1 MSGLEV
7 RSGSGLSV
15 ETEALLA
22 EAARLSA
29 AAHIVDGW
37 AGRAAG
43 VRRQL
48 DEAGLAASSWRAIL
62 ALDTAHSGFAA
73 ANRSANDLS
82 HALVMGAGRY
92 AAAEGLASWLS
103 DAGKRIAAGVLG
115 MAAPTLLL
123 AGASAAATALGP
135 ALLTGLIHAVTDPR
149 AHALAVDRVVREHG
163 LPVLSD
169 PAFVGLVRAAV
180 DQTDEFVAGLFR
192 SQALFAAGSALEAPE
207 NANLLI
213 AAAAVVGLATGSGA
227 LRETEV
233 TVTRSSP
240 AVRDRSG
247 APDGIAPGA
256 SALDAADGPVRGVAD
271 LADRVPAS
279 EEGAPQIRIER
290 YDAADGPRWI
300 VYSGGTV
307 DFGTTP
313 AEEPYDMTS
322 NVHGVAD
329 ASLLGDLVRLPEE
342 RAASERAVREAMAA
356 AHVAPGDPVIVVGHS
371 AGGMVA
377 ANLAAD
383 PDLEVVAAVNLG
395 GPAAQVSTG
404 DTPVLSVA
412 HSEDLVPATGGSG
425 LVAGGRIE
433 VERSLG
439 ERAPEPGASFPA
451 HALAEYQ
458 DTARLIDRS
467 DDPRLGGFR
476 QVLMDFTDG
485 AAPATVSYWR
495 AERIVR

>member
-29 AAHIVDGW
+29 AAHLIDGW
-37 AGRAAG
+37 AGRAFG

-48 DEAGLAASSWRAIL
+48 DEAGLAGTTWGAVL
-62 ALDTAHSGFAA
+62 ALDTAQSGFAA
-73 ANRSANDLS
+73 ASGSANDLS
-82 HALVMGAGRY
+82 NALVMGAGRY

-103 DAGKRIAAGVLG
+103 EAGKRIAAGMLG

-123 AGASAAATALGP
+123 AGASAAGMSLGP
-135 ALLTGLIHAVTDPR
+135 ALVAGLFNAVTDPK
-149 AHALAVDRVVREHG
+149 AHAAAVDRLAHEHG
-163 LPVLSD
+163 LPILSD

-192 SQALFAAGSALEAPE
+192 SQALFAAGTALEAPE
-207 NANLLI
+207 NANMLI
-213 AAAAVVGLATGSGA
+213 AAAAVVGLVTGSRA

-233 TVTRSSP
+233 TVSRASEEH
-240 AVRDRSG
+240 RSG
-247 APDGIAPGA
+247 AYE
-256 SALDAADGPVRGVAD
+256 PVRGVAD
-271 LADRVPAS
+271 LADRVPPS
-279 EEGAPQIRIER
+279 DEDAPQVRIER
-290 YDAADGPRWI
+290 YDTADGPRWI
-300 VYSGGTV
+300 VYSAGTV
-307 DFGTTP
+307 HFGTTP

-356 AHVAPGDPVIVVGHS
+356 ARVAPGDPVIVVGHS

-425 LVAGGRIE
+425 VPAGGRIE

-439 ERAPEPGASFPA
+439 ARGPQDGGSFPA

-467 DDPRLGGFR
+467 DDPRLDGFR
-476 QVLMDFTDG
+476 DVLTGFTEG
-485 AAPATVSYWR
+485 AAPTTVSYWR
-495 AERIVR
+495 AERVIR

>member
-1 MSGLEV
+1 M
-7 RSGSGLSV
+7 RSGSGISV

-37 AGRAAG
+37 AARAGG
-43 VRRQL
+43 VRRRL
-48 DEAGLAASSWRAIL
+48 EEAGPAGASWGAAL
-62 ALDTAHSGFAA
+62 ALDTAQSAFSAASG
-73 ANRSANDLS
+73 SATDLA

-92 AAAEGLASWLS
+92 AAAEGLATWLS

-115 MAAPTLLL
+115 LAAPTLLL
-123 AGASAAATALGP
+123 AGASTAAMSLGP
-135 ALLTGLIHAVTDPR
+135 ALVAGLTHSVTDPK
-149 AHALAVDRVVREHG
+149 AHAVLVDRLVRDHG
-163 LPVLSD
+163 LPILSD

-192 SQALFAAGSALEAPE
+192 SQALFAAGTALEAPE

-213 AAAAVVGLATGSGA
+213 AAAAVVGLVTGSRM

-233 TVTRSSP
+233 IVSRASP
-240 AVRDRSG
+240 PVGDGSG
-247 APDGIAPGA
+247 APDG
-256 SALDAADGPVRGVAD
+256 DAAVTAGPVRGVAD
-271 LADRVPAS
+271 LADRVPPSEDGAS
-279 EEGAPQIRIER
+279 QVRIER
-290 YDAADGPRWI
+290 YDTADGPRWI

-307 DFGTTP
+307 DFGATP

-342 RAASERAVREAMAA
+342 RAASERAVREAMTA

-425 LVAGGRIE
+425 VAAGGRIE

-439 ERAPEPGASFPA
+439 AVAPQQGASFPA
-451 HALAEYQ
+451 HALSEYQ

-467 DDPRLGGFR
+467 DDPRLGEFR
-476 QVLMDFTDG
+476 DVLSGFTDG
-485 AAPATVSYWR
+485 AAPTTVSYWR
-495 AERIVR
+495 ADRLAR

>member
-48 DEAGLAASSWRAIL
+48 DDAGLAGSSWGAVL
-62 ALDTAHSGFAA
+62 ALDTAQSGFAGA
-73 ANRSANDLS
+73 SGSAHELS

-103 DAGKRIAAGVLG
+103 DAGKRIAAGMLG

-123 AGASAAATALGP
+123 AGASAAAMSLGP
-135 ALLTGLIHAVTDPR
+135 ALVAGLVTAVTDPT
-149 AHALAVDRVVREHG
+149 AHAAPVDRLVREHG
-163 LPVLSD
+163 LPILSD

-192 SQALFAAGSALEAPE
+192 SQALFAAGGALAAPE

-213 AAAAVVGLATGSGA
+213 AAAAVVGLATGSRA

-233 TVTRSSP
+233 TVSLASRSTE
-240 AVRDRSG
+240 DRSG
-247 APDGIAPGA
+247 AYE
-256 SALDAADGPVRGVAD
+256 PVRGVAD
-271 LADRVPAS
+271 LADRVPPS
-279 EEGAPQIRIER
+279 DQDAPQVRIER
-290 YDAADGPRWI
+290 YDTVDGPRWI
-300 VYSGGTV
+300 VYSAGTV
-307 DFGTTP
+307 EFGTTP

-342 RAASERAVREAMAA
+342 RAASERAVRQAMAA

-383 PDLEVVAAVNLG
+383 PDLDVVAAVNLG

-425 LVAGGRIE
+425 VAAGGRIE

-439 ERAPEPGASFPA
+439 ARAPGQGASFPA

-467 DDPRLGGFR
+467 DDPRLGAFRDVLTGF
-476 QVLMDFTDG
+476 TEG
-485 AAPATVSYWR
+485 AAPTTVSYWR
-495 AERIVR
+495 AERLAR

>member
-48 DEAGLAASSWRAIL
+48 DDAGLAGSSWGAVL
-62 ALDTAHSGFAA
+62 ALDTAQSGFAA
-73 ANRSANDLS
+73 ASGSAHELS

-103 DAGKRIAAGVLG
+103 DAGKRIAAGMLG

-123 AGASAAATALGP
+123 AGASAAAMSLGP
-135 ALLTGLIHAVTDPR
+135 ALVAGLVTAVTDPT
-149 AHALAVDRVVREHG
+149 AHAAAVDRLVREHG
-163 LPVLSD
+163 LPILSD

-192 SQALFAAGSALEAPE
+192 SQALFAAGGALAAPE

-213 AAAAVVGLATGSGA
+213 AAAAVVGMATGSRA

-233 TVTRSSP
+233 TVSLASRSTE
-240 AVRDRSG
+240 DRSG
-247 APDGIAPGA
+247 AYE
-256 SALDAADGPVRGVAD
+256 PVRGVAD
-271 LADRVPAS
+271 LADRVPPS
-279 EEGAPQIRIER
+279 DQDAPQVRIER
-290 YDAADGPRWI
+290 YDTVDGPRWI
-300 VYSGGTV
+300 VYSAGTV
-307 DFGTTP
+307 EFGTTP

-342 RAASERAVREAMAA
+342 RAASERAVRQAMAA

-383 PDLEVVAAVNLG
+383 PDLDVVAAVNLG

-425 LVAGGRIE
+425 VAAGGRIE

-439 ERAPEPGASFPA
+439 ARAPGPGASFPA

-467 DDPRLGGFR
+467 DDPRLGAFRDVLTGF
-476 QVLMDFTDG
+476 TEG
-485 AAPATVSYWR
+485 AAPTTVSYWR
-495 AERIVR
+495 AERLAR

>member
-48 DEAGLAASSWRAIL
+48 DDAGLAGSSWGAVL
-62 ALDTAHSGFAA
+62 ALDTAQSGFAA
-73 ANRSANDLS
+73 ASGSAHELS

-103 DAGKRIAAGVLG
+103 DAGKRIAAGMLG

-123 AGASAAATALGP
+123 AGASAAAMSLGP
-135 ALLTGLIHAVTDPR
+135 ALVAGLVTAVTDPT
-149 AHALAVDRVVREHG
+149 AHAAAVDRLVREHG
-163 LPVLSD
+163 LPILSD

-192 SQALFAAGSALEAPE
+192 SQALFATGGALAAPE

-213 AAAAVVGLATGSGA
+213 AAAAVVGMATGSRA

-233 TVTRSSP
+233 TVSLASRSTE
-240 AVRDRSG
+240 DRSG
-247 APDGIAPGA
+247 AYE
-256 SALDAADGPVRGVAD
+256 PVRGVAD
-271 LADRVPAS
+271 LADRVPPS
-279 EEGAPQIRIER
+279 DQDAPQVRIER
-290 YDAADGPRWI
+290 YDTVDGPRWI
-300 VYSGGTV
+300 VYSAGTV
-307 DFGTTP
+307 EFGTTP

-342 RAASERAVREAMAA
+342 RAASERAVRQAMAA

-383 PDLEVVAAVNLG
+383 PDLDVVAAVNLG

-425 LVAGGRIE
+425 VAAGGRIE

-439 ERAPEPGASFPA
+439 ARAPGQGASFPA

-467 DDPRLGGFR
+467 DDPRLGAFRDVLTGF
-476 QVLMDFTDG
+476 TEG
-485 AAPATVSYWR
+485 AAPTTVSYWR
-495 AERIVR
+495 AERLAR

>member
-22 EAARLSA
+22 EAVRLSA
-29 AAHIVDGW
+29 AAHIIDGW
-37 AGRAAG
+37 AGRVSG
-43 VRRQL
+43 VRGRL
-48 DEAGLAASSWRAIL
+48 DETGLAGTSWGAVL
-62 ALDTAHSGFAA
+62 ALDTAHAA
-73 ANRSANDLS
+73 FDAARGSAHDLS
-82 HALVMGAGRY
+82 QALVMGAGRY

-123 AGASAAATALGP
+123 VGASAAAMSLAP
-135 ALLTGLIHAVTDPR
+135 ALVAGLFDAVTDPT
-149 AHALAVDRVVREHG
+149 AHAAALDRLVREHG
-163 LPVLSD
+163 LPILSD

-192 SQALFAAGSALEAPE
+192 SQALFAAGTALEAPE

-233 TVTRSSP
+233 AVARSSP
-240 AVRDRSG
+240 PVGERSG
-247 APDGIAPGA
+247 APA
-256 SALDAADGPVRGVAD
+256 GPVLGVAD
-271 LADRVPAS
+271 LADRVPPS
-279 EEGAPQIRIER
+279 EAGAPQIRIER

-313 AEEPYDMTS
+313 ADEPYDMTS

-342 RAASERAVREAMAA
+342 RAASERAVRAAMAA

-404 DTPVLSVA
+404 DTPVLSVT

-425 LVAGGRIE
+425 VAAGGRIE

-439 ERAPEPGASFPA
+439 ARSPQQGASFPA

-467 DDPRLGGFR
+467 DDPRLGEFR
-476 QVLMDFTDG
+476 DVLTRFTDG
-485 AAPATVSYWR
+485 IAPATVSYWR
-495 AERIVR
+495 ADRLAR